1 MDFSAVVT
9 DLDGTFW
16 STEMTLHPNTVTAVS
31 RIDTAGLP
39 FVIAT
44 GRRAQSTLAGM
55 VPLEMTERPCV
66 LMNGALVRDR
76 LTDPSFHK
84 DSIPHEDAVR
94 TISVFRTHGLEPL
107 VYIDHPDEDVLAG
120 PKVAAGESY
129 LSSAPGINHVS
140 DLGAAVAASD
150 VIGFGAFG
158 YTKDL
163 LESIQREIVEAGLAS
178 AIISPSHYEGDHGIM
193 VQGSGVDKATGLDVY
208 CERHGLDRRGLVAV
222 GDGFNDVGMLE
233 SAALAIVPTNAPAAV
248 QELADALIAPN
259 EEGGWAQIPEI
270 LGL

>member
-16 STEMTLHPNTVTAVS
+16 STAMTLHSATIEAVE
-31 RIDTAGLP
+31 RIDQAKLP

-44 GRRAQSTLAGM
+44 GRRAQSTLGGM
-55 VPLEMTERPCV
+55 IPLQMTERPCI

-76 LTDPSFHK
+76 LVDPSFHK
-84 DSIPHEDAVR
+84 DSIPQDDALQ
-94 TISVFRTHGLEPL
+94 TISIFGEHGLEPL
-107 VYIDHPDEDVLAG
+107 VYIDHPEEDVLAG
-120 PKVAAGESY
+120 PNVAAGESY
-129 LSSAPGINHVS
+129 LSVAPGINHVPAL
-140 DLGAAVAASD
+140 DAAVAASD

-163 LESIQREIVEAGLAS
+163 LESIQGQIIDAGLAS

-193 VQGSGVDKATGLDVY
+193 VQGSGVDKATGLDAY
-208 CERHGLDRRGLVAV
+208 CLRHGLDRSRLVAV

-233 SAALAIVPTNAPAAV
+233 SAAVAIVPTNAPAEV
-248 QELADALIAPN
+248 QALADVLIAPN